1 MRKNMIENDLPQGVL
16 KEEKYKKIK
25 NKLKTAAFLVW
36 GITILIAGVIIATVL
51 AKNSNN
57 IEKDTVSS
65 SQVTQETEKN
75 LAIKQESV
83 DIESEIDT
91 EKKAVF
97 STYKTTSSYSPSK
110 VGWDEHNRIT
120 NALDAINLKY
130 VDDVQAIADKAG
142 LDQTVDGD
150 NLDFSIDYIQ
160 SQIDAKN
167 KAIVSENEREL
178 LRSESKSKFE
188 SSYMV
193 IALPVLLM
201 GGMIGLMLM
210 MVAHQREIAAYN
222 MQGTL
227 PVASEGIGKM
237 VKSLDDNGTLDI
249 IAETGAKMMGKQ
261 AEAQIKNNVPQKQAE
276 LEKAQVEAQNEA
288 GATKLYAKQKGVYAE
303 EVGKGLKKGLF
314 KK

>member
-1 MRKNMIENDLPQGVL
+1 MIENDLPQGIL

-25 NKLKTAAFLVW
+25 SKLKTAAFIVW
-36 GITILIAGVIIATVL
+36 GMTLLIAGAIVATVL
-51 AKNSNN
+51 INSSNVEPDN
-57 IEKDTVSS
+57 SS

-75 LAIKQESV
+75 LAIKQELA

-91 EKKAVF
+91 EKKAIF
-97 STYKTTSSYSPSK
+97 PTYKTTSSYGPGK
-110 VGWDEHNRIT
+110 VGWDEYERIT
-120 NALDAINLKY
+120 NALDVVNLKY
-130 VDDVQAIADKAG
+130 VDDVQAIVDKAA
-142 LDQTVDGD
+142 LDQTVNGD
-150 NLDFSIDYIQ
+150 NLDFSISYVKDQ
-160 SQIDAKN
+160 LDNKN
-167 KAIVSENEREL
+167 KTIVRENESEL
-178 LRSESKSKFE
+178 SRSEFKSKFE
-188 SSYMV
+188 SSKMLA
-193 IALPVLLM
+193 ALPVLLM

-210 MVAHQREIAAYN
+210 IVAHQREIAAYG

-227 PVASEGIGKM
+227 PVASEGMGKM

-261 AEAQIKNNVPQKQAE
+261 AEAQIKHNVPQKQAE

-288 GATKLYAKQKGVYAE
+288 GATKLSAKQKGAYAE